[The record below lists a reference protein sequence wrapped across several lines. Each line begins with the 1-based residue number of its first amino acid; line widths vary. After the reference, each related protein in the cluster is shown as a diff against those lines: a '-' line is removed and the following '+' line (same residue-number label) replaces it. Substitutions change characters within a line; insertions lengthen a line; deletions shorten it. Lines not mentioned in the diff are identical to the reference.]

1 MIPMAL
7 QGYIWF
13 GIESARIEDNFSRCG
28 LARSW
33 RTGEVG
39 SITRSMYMSEGT
51 THGSSRFRRGP
62 IRIDSTVKF
71 VTIQNRTLWD
81 GIEVEGWDTQ
91 IHIENVRMEGNG

>member
-1 MIPMAL
+1 MIPISL

-13 GIESARIEDNFSRCG
+13 GIESSRLTDNFSRCA

-39 SITRSMYMSEGT
+39 SISRSMYMSEGNF
-51 THGSSRFRRGP
+51 HGSARFRRGP

-71 VTIQNRTLWD
+71 VTLHLRTMED
-81 GIEVEGWDTQ
+81 GMEVQDPAGEV
-91 IHIENVRMEGNG
+91 HITGSVFRVGP